1 MKHFCFI
8 LILISLCFTD
18 KLYAQTSSAK
28 VNRVYIDHTGM
39 NGNGEITIHVDCNIE
54 NMLGQ
59 EAKVCVFFYQGD
71 TPYKLSKTSRDLEY
85 LISKYCSPDRQ
96 VTVQEDVTPMY
107 RNSHFEDIKLS
118 LPSYVLSMAK
128 NDGKYND
135 VVPQLYRVEVEI
147 YDKQRS
153 TFISPEFS
161 HSFFVSRRVTAC
173 PGGLMCGLCS
183 GTGKVGGSIYGVI
196 CQMCKGTG
204 ICPMCKGTG
213 MVYSTYTGSNKSQL
227 EHNLRQIGGGSV
239 STPVPQNNY
248 QSGASSGYGTGVS
261 TPSGSSRRVCPGCN
275 GTGKGR
281 RETVYG
287 TDYTG
292 GRTTYHCSECNLT
305 TPHSHRTPMCRVCYG
320 KGYVE

>member
-71 TPYKLSKTSRDLEY
+71 TPYKLSSGSRYYSEY
-85 LISKYCSPDRQ
+85 CTPSGH
-96 VTVQEDVTPMY
+96 VTVQRSVTPRY

-118 LPSYVLSMAK
+118 VGSFVLAMAK

-135 VVPQLYRVEVEI
+135 AAPQLYRVKVRI
-147 YDKQRS
+147 YDEQRS

-161 HSFFVSRRVTAC
+161 HSFFVSRRVEAC
-173 PGGLMCGLCS
+173 PGGLMCGLCL
-183 GTGKVGGSIYGVI
+183 GTGKLGGSIYGGT
-196 CQMCKGTG
+196 CETCKGTG
-204 ICPMCKGTG
+204 RCPMCKGTG
-213 MVYSTYTGSNKSQL
+213 MVYYTYTGSNKADVEGYYTQAL
-227 EHNLRQIGGGSV
+227 YKRVQAAGV
-239 STPVPQNNY
+239 PVPQNNY

>member
-39 NGNGEITIHVDCNIE
+39 NGNGDITIHVDCNIE

-59 EAKVCVFFYQGD
+59 EAEVCVFFYQGD
-71 TPYKLSKTSRDLEY
+71 TPYKLRSSAYSEY
-85 LISKYCSPDRQ
+85 CTPSGH
-96 VTVQEDVTPMY
+96 VTVQRSVTPRY
-107 RNSHFEDIKLS
+107 QNSHFEDIKFS
-118 LPSYVLSMAK
+118 LPSYVLSADK
-128 NDGKYND
+128 NGSYEDI
-135 VVPQLYRVEVEI
+135 VPQLYKVKVKI

-153 TFISPEFS
+153 TFISPEFF
-161 HSFFVSRRVTAC
+161 HSFFVSRRWVEAC
-173 PGGLMCGLCS
+173 AMGPVCGFCWLSGGG
-183 GTGKVGGSIYGVI
+183 I
-196 CQMCKGTG
+196 CKACNGTG
-204 ICPMCKGTG
+204 ICPMCEGTG
-213 MVYSTYTGSNKSQL
+213 LIYLTFTGSNKSQL
-227 EHNLRQIGGGSV
+227 EQDVTQARYKRAQAAGV
-239 STPVPQNNY
+239 PVPQNNY